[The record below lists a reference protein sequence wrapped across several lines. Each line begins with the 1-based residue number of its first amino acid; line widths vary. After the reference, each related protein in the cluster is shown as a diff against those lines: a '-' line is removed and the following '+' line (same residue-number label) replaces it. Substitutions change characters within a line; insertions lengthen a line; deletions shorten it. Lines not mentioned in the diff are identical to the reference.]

1 MADEPEYITSHLVD
15 LGAIDLTT
23 IGSLDADLLAAALEH
38 VLRRLRRP
46 GEAMV
51 GFAEGGPRRLSK
63 RDDGRKPSDDG
74 I

>member
-15 LGAIDLTT
+15 LGAIDLTA
-23 IGSLDADLLAAALEH
+23 IGALDADLLAAALEH
-38 VLRRLRRP
+38 VLGRLRRP

-51 GFAEGGPRRLSK
+51 GYRKGGPRLLSK
-63 RDDGRKPSDDG
+63 RDDGRKPSNDG

>member
-15 LGAIDLTT
+15 LGAIDLTA
-23 IGSLDADLLAAALEH
+23 ISSLDADLLTAALAH
-38 VLRRLRRP
+38 VLGRLRRP
-46 GEAMV
+46 GETMV
-51 GFAEGGPRRLSK
+51 GFTKGGPRLLSK